1 MARGKFISYLRV
13 STDKQGRN
21 GLGME
26 AQRQAVEDYLDGGN
40 WQLLAEY
47 VEVESGKRDARPELR
62 KALHHA
68 KVTGATLVIA
78 KLDRLSRNARFL
90 LELQEAGTKFVC
102 ADMPDANNLTI
113 GILALVAQQ
122 EREAISRR
130 TKEAL
135 AAAKARG
142 VKLGCPKGAKHLRRY
157 GNAAGVAAIKAKAD
171 QHAADLRP
179 VVEEIRTAGTTS
191 NKGLARELNR
201 LGVLTPRGG
210 RWHPTGVARLLERL
224 AAQGAR

>member
-1 MARGKFISYLRV
+1 MAKGKFVSYLRV
-13 STDKQGRN
+13 STKRQGQS
-21 GLGME
+21 GLGLE
-26 AQRQAVEDYLDGGN
+26 AQRKAVENYLNGGS
-40 WQLLAEY
+40 WELIAEHI
-47 VEVESGKRDARPELR
+47 EVESGKRDARPELR

-102 ADMPDANNLTI
+102 ADMPEANSLTI

-142 VKLGCPKGAKHLRRY
+142 VKLGCPVGAKHLRKY
-157 GNAAGVAAIKAKAD
+157 GNAAGVEAIKAKAD
-171 QHAADLRP
+171 HRAEDLRP
-179 VVEEIRTAGTTS
+179 VLVELRKAGVTS

-201 LGVLTPRGG
+201 RGILTPREGQ
-210 RWHPTGVARLLERL
+210 WHPTSVSRLL
-224 AAQGAR
+224 ARIGEA

>member
-1 MARGKFISYLRV
+1 MAKGKFISYLRV

-26 AQRQAVEDYLDGGN
+26 AQRKAVEDYLDGGK
-40 WQLLAEY
+40 WELLAEY
-47 VEVESGKRDARPELR
+47 VEVESGKRDTRPELR

-122 EREAISRR
+122 EREATSRR

-142 VKLGCPKGAKHLRRY
+142 VKLGNPNGAKHLREY
-157 GNAAGVAAIKAKAD
+157 GNAAGVAALKAKA
-171 QHAADLRP
+171 AERAEDLRP
-179 VVEEIRTAGTTS
+179 VVDDIQAAGTTS
-191 NKGLARELNR
+191 IRGLAMELNR
-201 LGVLTPRGG
+201 RGILTPRGG
-210 RWHPTGVARLLERL
+210 QWHATSAARLLARL
-224 AAQGAR
+224 TA

>member
-13 STDKQGRN
+13 STDKQGRS
-21 GLGME
+21 GLGLE
-26 AQRQAVEDYLDGGN
+26 AQRKAVEDYLDGGR
-40 WQLLAEY
+40 WELLAEY
-47 VEVESGKRDARPELR
+47 VEVESGKRNARPELR

-90 LELQEAGTKFVC
+90 LELQDAGTKFVC

-122 EREAISRR
+122 EREATSKR

-135 AAAKARG
+135 AVAKARG
-142 VKLGCPKGAKHLRRY
+142 VKLGNPRGAKHLRKY
-157 GNAAGVAAIKAKAD
+157 GNAAGVAAIKAKAAR
-171 QHAADLRP
+171 HAEDLRP
-179 VVEEIRTAGTTS
+179 VVADIREAGIAS

-201 LGVLTPRGG
+201 RGVLTPRGG
-210 RWHPTGVARLLERL
+210 KWHPTSVARLLERL
-224 AAQGAR
+224 AS